1 MFYFCLF
8 PRHNLDQA
16 NEKFKKVL
24 IEMIRGTIA
33 IEELIGQKLNARAK
47 MSEESQGNL
56 TGNKDS
62 QESGLFQKDFFCN
75 FLFIFFKLSTLREIM
90 SYIYN

>member
-1 MFYFCLF
+1 MG
-8 PRHNLDQA
+8 RA

-47 MSEESQGNL
+47 MSEESQGDL

-62 QESGLFQKDFFCN
+62 KESGLFPRDFFCKH
-75 FLFIFFKLSTLREIM
+75 FLVKYHVRNLELHIQLNVWKF
-90 SYIYN
+90 

>member
-1 MFYFCLF
+1 MD
-8 PRHNLDQA
+8 HA

-47 MSEESQGNL
+47 MSEDSQGNL

-62 QESGLFQKDFFCN
+62 QESGLFQKDLFCK
-75 FLFIFFKLSTLREIM
+75 IFEVEYHLRNLELHRQLNVWIFR
-90 SYIYN
+90 

>member
-1 MFYFCLF
+1 M
-8 PRHNLDQA
+8 DQA

-33 IEELIGQKLNARAK
+33 IEELIGQKLNARAR
-47 MSEESQGNL
+47 MSDESQGNL

-62 QESGLFQKDFFCN
+62 QESGLFQKDFFC
-75 FLFIFFKLSTLREIM
+75 IFFFFPKSSTI
-90 SYIYN
+90 

>member
-1 MFYFCLF
+1 M
-8 PRHNLDQA
+8 DQA

-24 IEMIRGTIA
+24 IEMIRGTVA

-47 MSEESQGNL
+47 KSEESQGNL

-62 QESGLFQKDFFCN
+62 QESGLVLSDFLCN
-75 FLFIFFKLSTLREIM
+75 FF
-90 SYIYN
+90 